1 MAVIREDVIRITF
14 ETNESGLETASSQIS
29 SVNDEALNAANSVR
43 ELDSAMQGAS
53 EASASIAEGAGSGIT
68 QTNNAIRQTAR
79 ESLSLRERLSGVR
92 SSLAALP
99 GHAVSRIRQG
109 MVSLAHSARQAV
121 TGGISRLRSGILSL
135 PRAALNGV
143 VNGFKRL
150 GTGIKNL
157 PKNVFNKIVSG
168 VKKLGSGLKSLP
180 KNAFKGLIAGAKKL
194 AKATASAGLSLA
206 KIAGKAV
213 LGGITAVGGA
223 FVGLATKAVNAFGEM
238 EQNVGGSETVFQDL
252 GNKITSINANIQEID
267 PSTGNLIDSTQSLA
281 TISSKAYAT
290 MGISQSDY
298 LANLNKMGSLF
309 QGSGLEQQRSLD
321 LSVQAM
327 QRAADVASIM
337 GIDQADAL
345 EAVTGAA
352 KGNYTMMD
360 NLGVAMNATTLGAY
374 AQAQGLKKTWNEM
387 SNSEKAELSMK
398 YFFERTSQYAGN
410 FEREANQ
417 TVSGSIGLF
426 KAAAQTLV
434 GSLGDSNAD
443 IKKLTGNLTRSFSA
457 VVKNVK
463 PVVQNVVKAL
473 PTVIEGLKDAVV
485 EFAPIVRGALDQAVQ
500 ALPTLLPGVI
510 NGGMTIMN
518 GLVGLV
524 RENIPSVV
532 NAAVTAIPLLASSLF
547 SMASQLFF
555 VGTQLILE
563 IANGIAPALPSM
575 VQGAY
580 SAVLSFIDGVV
591 LMLPSILSTG
601 INILGQLISGIAQSM
616 PMIGEKAGEIIGH
629 LITGIIG
636 ALPQLGEALF
646 NGIVAIITNLP
657 KMLMGAI
664 KGLGKGIMD
673 GVKSWFSGDDG
684 KDASDTG
691 AKTCNSIANGI
702 KSNEAT
708 VASAMQGVSATA
720 SSAFVL
726 DTNAVNTS
734 TANIGT
740 TFTQSLAGQQ
750 STFDTAMTQ
759 SATGA
764 STAFATGMTSGIP
777 SITSAGTNAA
787 KAVNPPFNNINLKPS
802 GEMAGQ
808 GFADG
813 LASKKGIIM
822 EKARDIANS
831 VSQTVNK
838 SLDIHSPSRVAV
850 KSARFFDLGLIK
862 GLESLKPKVAESAKS
877 VSNIMYSASEPVRG
891 ISTSNVTSRSQS
903 TSNNY
908 SPSFV
913 LNLNGASASDSN
925 KRKVQRW
932 VKESI
937 KESYESMS
945 RTRFVAVEV

>member
-1 MAVIREDVIRITF
+1 
-14 ETNESGLETASSQIS
+14 
-29 SVNDEALNAANSVR
+29 
-43 ELDSAMQGAS
+43 
-53 EASASIAEGAGSGIT
+53 
-68 QTNNAIRQTAR
+68 
-79 ESLSLRERLSGVR
+79 
-92 SSLAALP
+92 
-99 GHAVSRIRQG
+99 
-109 MVSLAHSARQAV
+109 
-121 TGGISRLRSGILSL
+121 
-135 PRAALNGV
+135 
-143 VNGFKRL
+143 
-150 GTGIKNL
+150 
-157 PKNVFNKIVSG
+157 
-168 VKKLGSGLKSLP
+168 
-180 KNAFKGLIAGAKKL
+180 
-194 AKATASAGLSLA
+194 
-206 KIAGKAV
+206 
-213 LGGITAVGGA
+213 
-223 FVGLATKAVNAFGEM
+223 
-238 EQNVGGSETVFQDL
+238 
-252 GNKITSINANIQEID
+252 
-267 PSTGNLIDSTQSLA
+267 
-281 TISSKAYAT
+281 
-290 MGISQSDY
+290 
-298 LANLNKMGSLF
+298 
-309 QGSGLEQQRSLD
+309 
-321 LSVQAM
+321 
-327 QRAADVASIM
+327 
-337 GIDQADAL
+337 
-345 EAVTGAA
+345 
-352 KGNYTMMD
+352 MMD

-601 INILGQLISGIAQSM
+601 INILGQLITGIAQSM

-734 TANIGT
+734 TANIGM

-750 STFDTAMTQ
+750 STFDMAMTQ

-877 VSNIMYSASEPVRG
+877 VSNTVQSASEPVRG

-945 RTRFVAVEV
+945 RTRLVAVEV

>member
-14 ETNESGLETASSQIS
+14 ETNESGLESAGSQIS
-29 SVNDEALNAANSVR
+29 DVNDEALSAANAVR
-43 ELDSAMQGAS
+43 ELDNAMQGAGD
-53 EASASIAEGAGSGIT
+53 ATRGIAEGVSSGISP
-68 QTNNAIRQTAR
+68 AGDALRETAR
-79 ESLSLRERLSGVR
+79 ESIGLRERLTGIR
-92 SSLAALP
+92 TALSSLP
-99 GHAVSRIRQG
+99 STAVSRIRQG
-109 MVSLAHSARQAV
+109 MTSLGHSARQAV
-121 TGGISRLRSGILSL
+121 TGGINRLRTGILSL
-135 PRAALNGV
+135 PRSALNGV

-150 GTGIKNL
+150 GNGIKNI

-168 VKKLGSGLKSLP
+168 VKKIGSGLRSLP
-180 KNAFKGLIAGAKKL
+180 KNAFKGLISGAKRL
-194 AKATASAGLSLA
+194 AKAAAGAGLSLA
-206 KIAGKAV
+206 KIAGRAV
-213 LGGITAVGGA
+213 LGGITAIGGA
-223 FVGLATKAVNAFGEM
+223 FVGLATKAVGAFGEM
-238 EQNVGGSETVFQDL
+238 EQNIGGSETVFQNL

-281 TISSKAYAT
+281 TISAKAYAT

-321 LSVQAM
+321 LSVRAM

-337 GIDQADAL
+337 GVDQADAL

-374 AQAQGLKKTWNEM
+374 AQAQGLKKTWTEM
-387 SNSEKAELSMK
+387 SNAEKAELSMQ
-398 YFFERTSQYAGN
+398 YFFEKTSQYAGN

-426 KAAAQTLV
+426 KAAAQSLV

-443 IKKLTGNLTRSFSA
+443 IKKLTGNLTTAFSS

-518 GLVGLV
+518 GLVSLI

-532 NAAVTAIPLLASSLF
+532 NAAVTAIPLLASGLF
-547 SMASQLFF
+547 SMTSQLFF

-563 IANGIAPALPSM
+563 IANGMAPALPSM

-591 LMLPSILSTG
+591 LMLPNILSTG
-601 INILGQLISGIAQSM
+601 INILGQLITGIAQSM

-657 KMLMGAI
+657 KMLEGAV

-673 GVKSWFSGDDG
+673 GVMSWFGGDDS
-684 KDASDTG
+684 KEASDTG
-691 AKTCNSIANGI
+691 AKTCDSIANGI
-702 KSNEAT
+702 ASNEAT
-708 VASAMQGVSATA
+708 VTSAMQDVSNAA
-720 SSAFVL
+720 SGAFVL
-726 DTNAVNTS
+726 DTNTVNTS
-734 TANIGT
+734 TANIGS
-740 TFTQSLAGQQ
+740 TFTQSLSGQQ
-750 STFDTAMTQ
+750 STFDMAMTQ

-764 STAFATGMTSGIP
+764 STAFSTGITNSIP
-777 SITSAGTNAA
+777 SITSAGTEAANAI
-787 KAVNPPFNNINLKPS
+787 NPPFANINLRPS

-813 LASKKGIIM
+813 LASKKGIIV
-822 EKARDIANS
+822 EQARDIANS

-838 SLDIHSPSRVAV
+838 SLDIHSPSRVAIR
-850 KSARFFDLGLIK
+850 SAEFFDLGLIK
-862 GLESLKPKVAESAKS
+862 GLENLRPKVAKSAKS
-877 VSNIMYSASEPVRG
+877 VSNNMQTATDPVRG
-891 ISTSNVTSRSQS
+891 VSTSNVTSKNQS
-903 TSNNY
+903 TNNSY

-913 LNLNGASASDSN
+913 LNLNGSSASDSN

-945 RTRFVAVEV
+945 RTRLVAMEV

>member
-14 ETNESGLETASSQIS
+14 ETNESGLESASSQI
-29 SVNDEALNAANSVR
+29 NDEALNAANAVR
-43 ELDSAMQGAS
+43 ELDNAMQGAGN
-53 EASASIAEGAGSGIT
+53 ATRSIAEGVSSGINPA
-68 QTNNAIRQTAR
+68 NNALRETAR
-79 ESLSLRERLSGVR
+79 ESVSLRERLVGIR
-92 SSLAALP
+92 TALSSLPSAT
-99 GHAVSRIRQG
+99 VSRIRQG
-109 MVSLAHSARQAV
+109 MASLGHATRQAV

-168 VKKLGSGLKSLP
+168 VKKLGSGLRALP

-194 AKATASAGLSLA
+194 AKATASAGFSLA

-213 LGGITAVGGA
+213 LGGITAIGGA
-223 FVGLATKAVNAFGEM
+223 FVGLATKAVGAFGEM
-238 EQNVGGSETVFQDL
+238 EQNIGGSETVFQNL

-267 PSTGNLIDSTQSLA
+267 PSTGKLVDSTQSLA

-309 QGSGLEQQRSLD
+309 QGSGLDQQRSLD

-337 GIDQADAL
+337 GVDQADAL

-426 KAAAQTLV
+426 KAAAQSLV

-443 IKKLTGNLTRSFSA
+443 IKKLTGNLTKSFSA

-473 PTVIEGLKDAVV
+473 PTVIDGLKDAVV
-485 EFAPIVRGALDQAVQ
+485 EFAPVVRGALDQAVQ

-518 GLVGLV
+518 GLVGLI
-524 RENIPSVV
+524 RSNIPSIV
-532 NAAVTAIPLLASSLF
+532 NAATNAIPLLVSGLF
-547 SMASQLFF
+547 SMATQLFF

-575 VQGAY
+575 IQGAC
-580 SAVLSFIDGVV
+580 SAVLTFIDGVV
-591 LMLPSILSTG
+591 QMLPGILSTG
-601 INILGQLISGIAQSM
+601 INILTQLIAGIVQSM
-616 PMIGEKAGEIIGH
+616 PMIGAKAGEIIGH
-629 LITGIIG
+629 LITGIVG

-657 KMLMGAI
+657 KMLEGAI

-673 GVKSWFSGDDG
+673 GIMSWFGGGDS
-684 KDASDTG
+684 KEASDTG
-691 AKTCNSIANGI
+691 AKTCDSIANGI
-702 KSNEAT
+702 TSNEAT
-708 VASAMQGVSATA
+708 VTSAMQGVSTA
-720 SSAFVL
+720 ASGAFVL

-734 TANIGT
+734 TANIGS
-740 TFTQSLAGQQ
+740 TFTQSLTSQQ
-750 STFDTAMTQ
+750 STFDLAMAQ

-764 STAFATGMTSGIP
+764 STAFANGMTSGIP

-787 KAVNPPFNNINLKPS
+787 NAVTPPFNNINLKPS

-813 LASKKGIIM
+813 LASKKGIIV
-822 EKARDIANS
+822 EQARDIANS

-838 SLDIHSPSRVAV
+838 SLDIHSPSRVAI
-850 KSARFFDLGLIK
+850 KSAKFFDLGLIK
-862 GLESLKPKVAESAKS
+862 GLESLRPQVAESAKS
-877 VSNIMYSASEPVRG
+877 VSNTMQTATDPVRG
-891 ISTSNVTSRSQS
+891 VSTSTVTSRSQS
-903 TSNNY
+903 MSNNY

-945 RTRFVAVEV
+945 RTRLAAMEV